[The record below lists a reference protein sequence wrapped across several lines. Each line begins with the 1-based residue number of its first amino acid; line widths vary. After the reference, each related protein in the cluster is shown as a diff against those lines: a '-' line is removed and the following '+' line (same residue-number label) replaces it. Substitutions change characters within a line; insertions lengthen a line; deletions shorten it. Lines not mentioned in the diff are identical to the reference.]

1 MGDFQTDIA
10 TKNTLS
16 SIDNIVKNL
25 TKLSEDTAKK
35 ITESR
40 RLLSKEK
47 LNLSLEKYY
56 DLTQKREE
64 KPVVRSPMIPSAPD
78 YQVTMPAP
86 QAARPIDLEDEKED
100 EGKPS
105 ITPPASPGTAPGTA
119 PPILPP
125 PPSMLPQDGS
135 NGKMNR
141 DQLTAVGSLAH
152 PTDGGPYWY
161 GRTAYLRHDAA
172 QQFKKAQEDAKKQG
186 ITIIINSAYR
196 SIEHQKALQGL
207 YAVVAAPGTSPH
219 GYGIALDIE
228 TGPGH
233 DWLRKNGAKSGW
245 RWMAIPNDEVHF
257 EYVGGGQSIVEPKKT
272 EKNIPQEQASVGGDG
287 QIIAVVNNSQSAS
300 QPQQV
305 SSTSS
310 TMSLNK
316 NYSNFS
322 EILLSHTTF
331 NVG

>member
-64 KPVVRSPMIPSAPD
+64 TPVVRSPMIPSAPD

-86 QAARPIDLEDEKED
+86 QVAGTIDLDDEEDKD
-100 EGKPS
+100 EPTLTPPLISPS
-105 ITPPASPGTAPGTA
+105 ISPGGA

-135 NGKMNR
+135 NGRLSK

-161 GRTAYLRHDAA
+161 GRTAYLRNDAA
-172 QQFKKAQEDAKKQG
+172 QQFKRAQEDAKKEG

-219 GYGIALDIE
+219 GAGIALDIE

-233 DWLRKNGAKSGW
+233 DWLRKNGAKYGW

-257 EYVGGGQSIVEPKKT
+257 EYVGGGQSIVEPKKK
-272 EKNIPQEQASVGGDG
+272 EKNIPQEQASVGGG
-287 QIIAVVNNSQSAS
+287 EQIIAVVNNSQPAS

-310 TMSLNK
+310 AMSLNK